1 MNRRGFLS
9 TLVGGVALATARTF
23 PFRVYSFAS
32 KIETPKL
39 KVYSFKDL
47 EGIFLPTLPLSFIA
61 TGEQLDALA
70 KLHGIER
77 KATISKSREGGRP
90 DLHLPPGLRWDVE
103 TDASLRERI
112 LASREDGIIGIDG
125 EFVVRGP
132 GGEGILR

>member
-39 KVYSFKDL
+39 KVYSFKDV
-47 EGIFLPTLPLSFIA
+47 EGLFLRTPPLDFIA

-77 KATISKSREGGRP
+77 KATISKGTRMP
-90 DLHLPPGLRWDVE
+90 DLHLDVE

-112 LASREDGIIGIDG
+112 ISMREETGIIGPDG